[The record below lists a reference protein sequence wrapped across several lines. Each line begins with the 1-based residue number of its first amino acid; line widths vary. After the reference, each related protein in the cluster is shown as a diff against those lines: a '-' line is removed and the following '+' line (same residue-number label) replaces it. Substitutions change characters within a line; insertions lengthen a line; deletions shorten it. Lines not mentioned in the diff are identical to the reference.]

1 MRIKIFS
8 APHLHEA
15 LAKVR
20 QDMGPEA
27 LILDRQKVRDEQGE
41 MIWNVHAALDNNSLL
56 QAAESA
62 PARRAESKQ
71 FVSKQSVAKQ
81 SVAKHSRWEQPQQ
94 TQHVPEP
101 ALPESRLSAQHVSPA
116 QQPKNTDAA
125 LARLERIVEGLGQ
138 TGSVNLRQ
146 ALGNSAEQ
154 DAFDHLLKLGVSA
167 SHAFDMAAD
176 FSQKNPLG
184 SKSIAWASRVKPLK
198 ERNALLFSGP
208 SGSGKSTLVAKL
220 AAHYSMK
227 GVRVALLS
235 TDTERMGGL
244 DSLRAYANTLGIP
257 FHAIKKAADVDQIFT
272 QLQTAQLLLIDTE
285 GWSPQRDANLK
296 RQTGIWN
303 AISDAM
309 PSDVLQRRFL
319 MLPANMDEEDGM
331 QQLKHAMTSDMTD
344 IAFSK
349 LDETQKPGKIVN
361 WSLASALPM
370 SYCSFGPE
378 VPEQMGWLNAQAL
391 TTLLSKQYRETTA

>member
-8 APHLHEA
+8 APQLHEA

-27 LILDRQKVRDEQGE
+27 LILDRQKVRDEQGD
-41 MIWNVHAALDNNSLL
+41 MIWHVHAALDNHSLQ

-62 PARRAESKQ
+62 PARRAE
-71 FVSKQSVAKQ
+71 AKQ
-81 SVAKHSRWEQPQQ
+81 SIPKHSRWEQPQQ
-94 TQHVPEP
+94 KQHVAEP
-101 ALPESRLSAQHVSPA
+101 ALSEPRLSGQHVSSPA

-184 SKSIAWASRVKPLK
+184 SKSIAWANRVKPLK

-331 QQLKHAMTSDMTD
+331 QQLKHAMTSNMTD